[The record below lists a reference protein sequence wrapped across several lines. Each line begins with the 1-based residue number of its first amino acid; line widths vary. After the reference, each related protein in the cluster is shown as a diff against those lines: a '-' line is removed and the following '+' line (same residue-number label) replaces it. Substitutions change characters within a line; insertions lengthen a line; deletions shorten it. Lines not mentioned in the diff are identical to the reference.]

1 MDTDVPKQI
10 TPLVRRITAGNPGM
24 FTGPGTNTYLIGDE
38 EVTVIDPGPALHE
51 HIEAIIQ
58 ASANIKQI
66 LLTHTHPDHSPGTRL
81 LQDNIGVPVFALIT
95 ESSKDQDITF
105 TPERI
110 LIDGEIIANEYYSIE
125 VIHTPGHASNHLCYL
140 LKDEKLL
147 FTGDHIM
154 DGSTVVIASPDG
166 SMQDYIDSLAKLKE
180 YDLNKIA
187 PGHGELIEEPYAV
200 VDWIIKHR
208 FERESKVID
217 VLKQHNSG
225 DLNTL
230 VKDIYSDVDAMLHP
244 VAKWSLESH
253 LIKLID
259 EGVVTRKNDKFFYIG
274 DRSVLFLYNTTTT

>member
-253 LIKLID
+253 LVKLMD

-274 DRSVLFLYNTTTT
+274 DRSV

>member
-1 MDTDVPKQI
+1 MDTDIPKQI

-51 HIEAIIQ
+51 HIEVIIQ

-154 DGSTVVIASPDG
+154 DGSTVVIAPPDG

-187 PGHGELIEEPYAV
+187 PGHGELIDEPYAV

-230 VKDIYSDVDAMLHP
+230 VKDIYADVDSMLHP

-253 LIKLID
+253 LIKLMD
-259 EGVVTRKNDKFFYIG
+259 EGVVTRKNDKFSYIG
-274 DRSVLFLYNTTTT
+274 DPSV

>member
-1 MDTDVPKQI
+1 MDTDIPKQI

-51 HIEAIIQ
+51 HIEVIIQ

-187 PGHGELIEEPYAV
+187 PGHGELIDEPYAV

-230 VKDIYSDVDAMLHP
+230 VKDIYADVDSMLHP

-253 LIKLID
+253 LIKLMD
-259 EGVVTRKNDKFFYIG
+259 EGVVTRKNDKFSYIG
-274 DRSVLFLYNTTTT
+274 DPSV

>member
-230 VKDIYSDVDAMLHP
+230 VKDIYSDVDSMLHP

-253 LIKLID
+253 LVKLMD

-274 DRSVLFLYNTTTT
+274 DRSV

>member
-187 PGHGELIEEPYAV
+187 PGHGELIDEPYAV
-200 VDWIIKHR
+200 VDWIVKHR

-253 LIKLID
+253 LVKLMD

-274 DRSVLFLYNTTTT
+274 DQSV

>member
-1 MDTDVPKQI
+1 MDTEIPKQI

-51 HIEAIIQ
+51 HIEVIIQ

-187 PGHGELIEEPYAV
+187 PGHGELIDEPYAV

-230 VKDIYSDVDAMLHP
+230 VKDIYADVDSMLHP

-253 LIKLID
+253 LVKLVD
-259 EGVVTRKNDKFFYIG
+259 EGVVIRKNDKFFYIG
-274 DRSVLFLYNTTTT
+274 YPSV

>member
-187 PGHGELIEEPYAV
+187 PGHGELIDEPYAV

-230 VKDIYSDVDAMLHP
+230 VKDIYSDVNPMLHP

-253 LIKLID
+253 LVKLMD
-259 EGVVTRKNDKFFYIG
+259 EGVVTRKKDKFFYIG
-274 DRSVLFLYNTTTT
+274 DQSV

>member
-10 TPLVRRITAGNPGM
+10 TPLVRRITAGNPGT

-51 HIEAIIQ
+51 HIEAITQ
-58 ASANIKQI
+58 ASTNIKQI

-81 LQDNIGVPVFALIT
+81 LQDKISVPVYALIT

-110 LIDGEIIANEYYSIE
+110 LVDGEIITNEYYSIE

-140 LKDEKLL
+140 LKDEQLL

-166 SMQDYIDSLAKLKE
+166 SMQDYIDSLAKTKR
-180 YDLNKIA
+180 I
-187 PGHGELIEEPYAV
+187 
-200 VDWIIKHR
+200 R
-208 FERESKVID
+208 FK
-217 VLKQHNSG
+217 
-225 DLNTL
+225 
-230 VKDIYSDVDAMLHP
+230 
-244 VAKWSLESH
+244 
-253 LIKLID
+253 
-259 EGVVTRKNDKFFYIG
+259 
-274 DRSVLFLYNTTTT
+274 

>member
-1 MDTDVPKQI
+1 MDTDIPKQI

-187 PGHGELIEEPYAV
+187 PGHGELIDEPYAV

-253 LIKLID
+253 LIKLMD

-274 DRSVLFLYNTTTT
+274 DRSV

>member
-1 MDTDVPKQI
+1 MDTDIPKQI

-51 HIEAIIQ
+51 HIEVIIQ
-58 ASANIKQI
+58 ASANIKLI

-81 LQDNIGVPVFALIT
+81 LQDNIDVPVFALIT
-95 ESSKDQDITF
+95 ENSKDQDITF

-154 DGSTVVIASPDG
+154 DGSTVVIAPPDG

-187 PGHGELIEEPYAV
+187 PGHGELIDEPYAV

-230 VKDIYSDVDAMLHP
+230 VKDIYADVDSMLHP

-253 LIKLID
+253 LIKLMD
-259 EGVVTRKNDKFFYIG
+259 EGVVTRKNDKFSYIG
-274 DRSVLFLYNTTTT
+274 DPSV

>member
-95 ESSKDQDITF
+95 ESSKDQDTTF

-230 VKDIYSDVDAMLHP
+230 VKDIYSDVNPMLHP

-253 LIKLID
+253 LVKLMD
-259 EGVVTRKNDKFFYIG
+259 EGVVTRKKDKFFYIG
-274 DRSVLFLYNTTTT
+274 DQSV

>member
-1 MDTDVPKQI
+1 MDTDIPKQI

-230 VKDIYSDVDAMLHP
+230 VKDIYSDVDSMLHP

-253 LIKLID
+253 LVKLMD
-259 EGVVTRKNDKFFYIG
+259 EGVVTRKKDKFFYIG
-274 DRSVLFLYNTTTT
+274 DQSV

>member
-1 MDTDVPKQI
+1 MDTDIPKQI

-95 ESSKDQDITF
+95 ESSKDQDTTF

-187 PGHGELIEEPYAV
+187 PGHGELIDEPYAV

-230 VKDIYSDVDAMLHP
+230 VKDIYSDVDSMLHP

-274 DRSVLFLYNTTTT
+274 DRSV

>member
-1 MDTDVPKQI
+1 MDTDIPKQI

-51 HIEAIIQ
+51 HIEVIIQ

-81 LQDNIGVPVFALIT
+81 LQDNIDVPVFALIT

-187 PGHGELIEEPYAV
+187 PGHGELIDEPYAV

-217 VLKQHNSG
+217 VLKQQNSG

-253 LIKLID
+253 LVKLMD
-259 EGVVTRKNDKFFYIG
+259 QGVVTRKNDKFFYIG
-274 DRSVLFLYNTTTT
+274 DQSV

>member
-1 MDTDVPKQI
+1 MDTDIPKQI

-51 HIEAIIQ
+51 HIEVIIQ

-66 LLTHTHPDHSPGTRL
+66 LLTHTHPDHSPGARL

-154 DGSTVVIASPDG
+154 DGSTVVIAPPDG

-187 PGHGELIEEPYAV
+187 PGHGELIDEPYAI

-230 VKDIYSDVDAMLHP
+230 VKDIYADVDSMLHP

-253 LIKLID
+253 LIKLMD

-274 DRSVLFLYNTTTT
+274 DQSV

>member
-1 MDTDVPKQI
+1 MDTDIPKQI

-51 HIEAIIQ
+51 HIEVIIQ

-154 DGSTVVIASPDG
+154 DGSTVVIAPPDG

-187 PGHGELIEEPYAV
+187 PGHGELIDEPYAV

-230 VKDIYSDVDAMLHP
+230 VKDIYADVDPVLHP

-253 LIKLID
+253 LVKLIN

-274 DRSVLFLYNTTTT
+274 DQSV

>member
-187 PGHGELIEEPYAV
+187 PGHGELIDEPYAV

-274 DRSVLFLYNTTTT
+274 DQ

>member
-51 HIEAIIQ
+51 HIEVIIQ

-81 LQDNIGVPVFALIT
+81 LQDNIDVPVFALIT
-95 ESSKDQDITF
+95 ENSKDQDITF

-154 DGSTVVIASPDG
+154 DGSTVVIAPPDG
-166 SMQDYIDSLAKLKE
+166 NMQDYIDSLAKLKE

-187 PGHGELIEEPYAV
+187 PGHGELIDEPYAV

-253 LIKLID
+253 LVKLMD

-274 DRSVLFLYNTTTT
+274 DQSV

>member
-38 EVTVIDPGPALHE
+38 EVTVIDPGPAVHE

-58 ASANIKQI
+58 SSANIKQI

-187 PGHGELIEEPYAV
+187 PGHGELIDEPYAV

-230 VKDIYSDVDAMLHP
+230 VKDIYADVDSMLHP

-253 LIKLID
+253 LVKLMD

-274 DRSVLFLYNTTTT
+274 DQSV

>member
-95 ESSKDQDITF
+95 ESSKDQDTTF

-187 PGHGELIEEPYAV
+187 PGHGELIDEPYAV

-230 VKDIYSDVDAMLHP
+230 VKDIYSDVDSMLHP

-253 LIKLID
+253 LVKLMD
-259 EGVVTRKNDKFFYIG
+259 EGIVTRKNDKFFYIG
-274 DRSVLFLYNTTTT
+274 DRSV

>member
-1 MDTDVPKQI
+1 MDTDIPKQI

-24 FTGPGTNTYLIGDE
+24 FTGPGTNTYLIGDK

-51 HIEAIIQ
+51 HIEVIIQ

-81 LQDNIGVPVFALIT
+81 LQDNIDVPVFALIT

-154 DGSTVVIASPDG
+154 DGSTVVIAPPDG

-187 PGHGELIEEPYAV
+187 PGHGELIDEPYAV

-230 VKDIYSDVDAMLHP
+230 VKDIYADVDSMLHP

-253 LIKLID
+253 LIKLMD

-274 DRSVLFLYNTTTT
+274 DRSL

>member
-187 PGHGELIEEPYAV
+187 PGHGELIDEPYAV

-230 VKDIYSDVDAMLHP
+230 VKDIYSDVDSMLHP

-259 EGVVTRKNDKFFYIG
+259 EGVVTRNNDKFFYIG
-274 DRSVLFLYNTTTT
+274 DRSV

>member
-95 ESSKDQDITF
+95 ESSKDQDTTF

-187 PGHGELIEEPYAV
+187 PGHGELIDEPYAV

-230 VKDIYSDVDAMLHP
+230 VKDIYSDVNPMLHP

-253 LIKLID
+253 LVKLMD
-259 EGVVTRKNDKFFYIG
+259 EGIVTRKNDKFFYIG
-274 DRSVLFLYNTTTT
+274 DQ

>member
-95 ESSKDQDITF
+95 ESSKDQDTSF

-274 DRSVLFLYNTTTT
+274 DRSV

>member
-110 LIDGEIIANEYYSIE
+110 LIDGEIIVNEYYSIE

-166 SMQDYIDSLAKLKE
+166 SMQDYIDSLTKLKE

-187 PGHGELIEEPYAV
+187 PVHGELIDEPYAV

-217 VLKQHNSG
+217 VLKQYNSG

-259 EGVVTRKNDKFFYIG
+259 EGVVTRKNDKFFCIFF
-274 DRSVLFLYNTTTT
+274 FL

>member
-1 MDTDVPKQI
+1 MDTDIPKQI

-166 SMQDYIDSLAKLKE
+166 SMQEYIDSLAKLKE

-217 VLKQHNSG
+217 VLKQYNSG

-230 VKDIYSDVDAMLHP
+230 VKDIYSDVDSMLHP

-274 DRSVLFLYNTTTT
+274 DRSV

>member
-1 MDTDVPKQI
+1 MDTDIPKQI

-51 HIEAIIQ
+51 HIEVIIQ

-81 LQDNIGVPVFALIT
+81 LQDNIGVPVYALIT

-187 PGHGELIEEPYAV
+187 PGHGELIEKPYAG

-217 VLKQHNSG
+217 VLKQYHSG

-244 VAKWSLESH
+244 IAKWSLESH
-253 LIKLID
+253 LVKLMD

-274 DRSVLFLYNTTTT
+274 DQSV

>member
-1 MDTDVPKQI
+1 MDTDIPKQI

-66 LLTHTHPDHSPGTRL
+66 LLTHTHPDHSPGTKL

-274 DRSVLFLYNTTTT
+274 DRSV

>member
-95 ESSKDQDITF
+95 ESSKDQDTTF

-187 PGHGELIEEPYAV
+187 PGHGELIDEPYAV

-230 VKDIYSDVDAMLHP
+230 VKDIYSDVDSMLHP

-253 LIKLID
+253 LVKLMD

-274 DRSVLFLYNTTTT
+274 DQ

>member
-1 MDTDVPKQI
+1 MDTDIPKQI

-51 HIEAIIQ
+51 HIEVIIQ

-95 ESSKDQDITF
+95 ENSKDQDITF

-154 DGSTVVIASPDG
+154 DGSTVVIAPPDG

-187 PGHGELIEEPYAV
+187 PGHGELIDEPYAV

-230 VKDIYSDVDAMLHP
+230 VKDIYADVDSMLHP
-244 VAKWSLESH
+244 VAEWSLESH
-253 LIKLID
+253 LVKLMD

-274 DRSVLFLYNTTTT
+274 DQSV

>member
-1 MDTDVPKQI
+1 MDTEIPKQI

-51 HIEAIIQ
+51 HIEVIIQ

-187 PGHGELIEEPYAV
+187 PGHGELIDEPYAV

-230 VKDIYSDVDAMLHP
+230 VKDIYADVDSMLHP

-253 LIKLID
+253 LIKLMD
-259 EGVVTRKNDKFFYIG
+259 EGVVTRKNDKFSYIG
-274 DRSVLFLYNTTTT
+274 DPSV

>member
-1 MDTDVPKQI
+1 MDTDIPKQI

-51 HIEAIIQ
+51 HIEVIIQ

-81 LQDNIGVPVFALIT
+81 LQDNIDVPVFALIT
-95 ESSKDQDITF
+95 ENSKDQDITF

-154 DGSTVVIASPDG
+154 DGSTVVIAPPDG
-166 SMQDYIDSLAKLKE
+166 NMQDYIDSLAKLKE

-187 PGHGELIEEPYAV
+187 PGHGELIDEPYAV

-230 VKDIYSDVDAMLHP
+230 VKDIYADVDSMLHP

-253 LIKLID
+253 LIKLMD
-259 EGVVTRKNDKFFYIG
+259 EGVVTRKNDKFSYIG
-274 DRSVLFLYNTTTT
+274 DPSV

>member
-1 MDTDVPKQI
+1 MDTDIPKQI

-95 ESSKDQDITF
+95 ESSKDQDTTF

-274 DRSVLFLYNTTTT
+274 DRSV

>member
-1 MDTDVPKQI
+1 MDTDIPKQI

-81 LQDNIGVPVFALIT
+81 LQDNIDVPVFALIT

-187 PGHGELIEEPYAV
+187 PGHGELIDEPYAV

-253 LIKLID
+253 LIKLMD
-259 EGVVTRKNDKFFYIG
+259 EGVVTRKNDKFSYIG
-274 DRSVLFLYNTTTT
+274 DPSV

>member
-1 MDTDVPKQI
+1 MDTDIPKQI

-154 DGSTVVIASPDG
+154 DGSTVVIAPPDG

-187 PGHGELIEEPYAV
+187 PGHGELIDEPYAV

-230 VKDIYSDVDAMLHP
+230 VKDIYADVDSMLHP

-253 LIKLID
+253 LIKLMD
-259 EGVVTRKNDKFFYIG
+259 EGVVTRKNDKFSYIG
-274 DRSVLFLYNTTTT
+274 DPSV